1 MKLLIDTNVILDALM
16 DRKPWVR
23 SAEAVLLACADEKA
37 KGCITAS
44 TFTDIYYMLRR
55 HLRDR
60 EQTKQALLKL
70 LSVVEVLNVSGMDCE
85 KAFDLPMIDYEDA
98 LLSYCA
104 KRHRM
109 DCIITRNPKHFAGSP
124 VAAVSPEEFLKTVN

>member
-23 SAEAVLLACADEKA
+23 NAEAILLACADEKTS
-37 KGCITAS
+37 GCITAS

-55 HLRDR
+55 HLRDG

-70 LSVVEVLNVSGMDCE
+70 LSVVDVLDVSGVDCE
-85 KAFDLPMIDYEDA
+85 KAFDLPMSDYEDA
-98 LLSYCA
+98 LLAYCA

-109 DCIITRNPKHFAGSP
+109 ERIITRNPKHFIGSP
-124 VAAVSPEEFLKTVN
+124 VKAISPEEFLKTIN

>member
-16 DRKPWVR
+16 DRKPRVR
-23 SAEAVLLACADEKA
+23 DAEAILLACTEEKA

-70 LSVVEVLNVSGMDCE
+70 LSVVDVLDVSGVDCE
-85 KAFDLPMIDYEDA
+85 KAFDLPMADYEDA
-98 LLSYCA
+98 LLAYCA

-109 DCIITRNPKHFAGSP
+109 DRIVTRNPKHFAGSP
-124 VAAVSPEEFLKTVN
+124 VKAVSPEELLKTLG